1 MLNCAAV
8 NTEKVKDYQNTN
20 RRKLVMMDAKIEQAL
35 NAQINLEFS
44 ASYSY
49 LAMAL
54 YMDAKH
60 LSGFASWMIKQSDE
74 ERAHGRRLLRYMLD
88 RSGNV
93 ELESVPKPQVDYG
106 SINEVFEMSLEQEKS
121 NTVSIN
127 KLYALARDLNDYATQ
142 AHLQWFLDEQVEE
155 EKSIID
161 ILGRLELA
169 GDDKTALLI
178 LDEYLGSR
186 SPEGINTISITDR

>member
-1 MLNCAAV
+1 
-8 NTEKVKDYQNTN
+8 
-20 RRKLVMMDAKIEQAL
+20 MMDAKIEQAL

-155 EKSIID
+155 EKSLID

>member
-1 MLNCAAV
+1 
-8 NTEKVKDYQNTN
+8 
-20 RRKLVMMDAKIEQAL
+20 MMDVKIEQAL

-106 SINEVFEMSLEQEKS
+106 SINEVFEISLEQEKS

-155 EKSIID
+155 EKSILD

-169 GDDKTALLI
+169 GEDKTALLI

-186 SPEGINTISITDR
+186 SPEGISTISITDR

>member
-1 MLNCAAV
+1 
-8 NTEKVKDYQNTN
+8 
-20 RRKLVMMDAKIEQAL
+20 MMDAKIEQAL

-169 GDDKTALLI
+169 GDDKTALLM

>member
-1 MLNCAAV
+1 
-8 NTEKVKDYQNTN
+8 
-20 RRKLVMMDAKIEQAL
+20 MMDAKIEQAL

-127 KLYALARDLNDYATQ
+127 KLYALASDLNDYATQ

-155 EKSIID
+155 EKSILD

>member
-1 MLNCAAV
+1 
-8 NTEKVKDYQNTN
+8 
-20 RRKLVMMDAKIEQAL
+20 MMDVKIEQAL

-60 LSGFASWMIKQSDE
+60 LGGFASWMIKQSDE

-93 ELESVPKPQVDYG
+93 ELESVPKPQVEYG

-142 AHLQWFLDEQVEE
+142 AHLQWFLDEPVED
-155 EKSIID
+155 EK
-161 ILGRLELA
+161 
-169 GDDKTALLI
+169 
-178 LDEYLGSR
+178 
-186 SPEGINTISITDR
+186 

>member
-1 MLNCAAV
+1 
-8 NTEKVKDYQNTN
+8 
-20 RRKLVMMDAKIEQAL
+20 MMDAKIEQAL

-155 EKSIID
+155 EKSILD
-161 ILGRLELA
+161 ILGSLELA

>member
-1 MLNCAAV
+1 
-8 NTEKVKDYQNTN
+8 
-20 RRKLVMMDAKIEQAL
+20 MMDAKIEQAL

-93 ELESVPKPQVDYG
+93 ELESVPKPQVEYG
-106 SINEVFEMSLEQEKS
+106 SINEVSEMSLEQEKS

-155 EKSIID
+155 EKSILD

>member
-8 NTEKVKDYQNTN
+8 NTEKVKDYQNAN
-20 RRKLVMMDAKIEQAL
+20 RRKRVMMDAKIEQAL

-60 LSGFASWMIKQSDE
+60 LGGFASWMIKQSDE

-121 NTVSIN
+121 NTASIN

-155 EKSIID
+155 EKSILD

-186 SPEGINTISITDR
+186 SPEGINTISIPDR

>member
-1 MLNCAAV
+1 
-8 NTEKVKDYQNTN
+8 
-20 RRKLVMMDAKIEQAL
+20 MMDAKIEQAL

-127 KLYALARDLNDYATQ
+127 KLYALASDLNDYATQ

-186 SPEGINTISITDR
+186 SPEGINTIAITDR

>member
-127 KLYALARDLNDYATQ
+127 KLYALASDLNDYATQ

>member
-60 LSGFASWMIKQSDE
+60 LGGFASWMIKQSDE

-127 KLYALARDLNDYATQ
+127 KLYALASDLNDYATQ

-155 EKSIID
+155 EKSILD

>member
-1 MLNCAAV
+1 
-8 NTEKVKDYQNTN
+8 
-20 RRKLVMMDAKIEQAL
+20 MMDVKIEQAL

-93 ELESVPKPQVDYG
+93 ELESVPKPQVEYG

-155 EKSIID
+155 EKSILD

>member
-1 MLNCAAV
+1 
-8 NTEKVKDYQNTN
+8 
-20 RRKLVMMDAKIEQAL
+20 MMDVKIEQAL

-88 RSGNV
+88 RGGNV
-93 ELESVPKPQVDYG
+93 ELESVPKPQVEYG

-155 EKSIID
+155 EKSILD

>member
-1 MLNCAAV
+1 
-8 NTEKVKDYQNTN
+8 
-20 RRKLVMMDAKIEQAL
+20 MMDAKIEQAL

-60 LSGFASWMIKQSDE
+60 LGGFASWMIKQSDE

-127 KLYALARDLNDYATQ
+127 KLYALASDLNDYATQ

-155 EKSIID
+155 EKSILD

-186 SPEGINTISITDR
+186 SPEGINTIAITDR

>member
-1 MLNCAAV
+1 
-8 NTEKVKDYQNTN
+8 
-20 RRKLVMMDAKIEQAL
+20 MMDAKIEQAL

-60 LSGFASWMIKQSDE
+60 LGGFASWMIKQSDE

-155 EKSIID
+155 EKSILD

>member
-1 MLNCAAV
+1 
-8 NTEKVKDYQNTN
+8 
-20 RRKLVMMDAKIEQAL
+20 MMDAKIEQAL

-127 KLYALARDLNDYATQ
+127 KLYALASDLNDYATQ

>member
-1 MLNCAAV
+1 
-8 NTEKVKDYQNTN
+8 
-20 RRKLVMMDAKIEQAL
+20 MMDAKIEQAL

>member
-1 MLNCAAV
+1 
-8 NTEKVKDYQNTN
+8 
-20 RRKLVMMDAKIEQAL
+20 MMDAKIEQAL

-93 ELESVPKPQVDYG
+93 DLESVPKPQVDYG
-106 SINEVFEMSLEQEKS
+106 SINEVFEVSLEQEKS
-121 NTVSIN
+121 NTASIN